1 MNFSAV
7 LPTFVITLRE
17 GVEAAL
23 VIGIVLAYLKKAD
36 QERLNPWVYS
46 GVGVGIVASI
56 VVGVLF
62 TGLVL
67 AVESVNQSYAPVVK
81 PLLEGFFGLWAI
93 ALLSWMLIW
102 MTRQSSSLKGEVE
115 QSVTKALQKT
125 DHAGWAVFGLTTIA
139 VVQEG
144 FEVALFINAQFQQGW
159 MAVLGAIAGLV
170 AAVAIG
176 VMLFSLGIKINLR
189 RFFQILGV
197 MLLLIVS
204 GLVVSVLRHLDAAG
218 VNLVQVNPQFA
229 PLCFSPG
236 PSCILGPQIWDA
248 SQILPDRQFPG
259 VLLKAFLGYTQKLYL
274 AQAVGYVMFLGII
287 GSSYLKSAF
296 NWQRLPLVGS
306 QPPQNSTSSRS
317 SQEELEKSNV

>member
-1 MNFSAV
+1 MDFSAA

-23 VIGIVLAYLKKAD
+23 VVGIVLAYLKKAN
-36 QERLNPWVYS
+36 QERLNSWVFA
-46 GVGVGIVASI
+46 GVGMGIAASV
-56 VVGVLF
+56 VVGLLF

-67 AVESVNQSYAPVVK
+67 AVESADQQYAPVVK

-102 MTRQSSSLKGEVE
+102 MTRQSGSLKGEVE

-125 DHAGWAVFGLTTIA
+125 DRAGWAVFGLTTIA
-139 VVQEG
+139 IVQEG

-159 MAVLGAIAGLV
+159 MALLGAIAGLL

-176 VMLFSLGIKINLR
+176 VMLFNLGVKINLR

-197 MLLLIVS
+197 MLLLIVA
-204 GLVVSVLRHLDAAG
+204 GLIISVLRHLDAAV
-218 VNLVQVNPQFA
+218 VNLVQVNSQFA

-236 PSCILGPQIWDA
+236 SSCILGPQIWDT
-248 SQILPDRQFPG
+248 SHVLPDRQFPG
-259 VLLKAFLGYTQKLYL
+259 VILKAFFGYTQKLYL
-274 AQAVGYVMFLGII
+274 AQAAGYTLFLSII
-287 GSSYLKSAF
+287 GSIYLKNAF
-296 NWQRLPLVGS
+296 GWKQLPSRS
-306 QPPQNSTSSRS
+306 QPTQTSTYPQPNQVSA
-317 SQEELEKSNV
+317 EKANL

>member
-1 MNFSAV
+1 MNFSAA

-36 QERLNPWVYS
+36 QERLNSWVFA
-46 GVGVGIVASI
+46 GVGMGIIASVI
-56 VVGVLF
+56 VGVLF

-67 AVESVNQSYAPVVK
+67 AVESANQQYAPVVK

-102 MTRQSSSLKGEVE
+102 MTQQSKSLKGEVE

-125 DHAGWAVFGLTTIA
+125 DHAGWAVFGLTTVA

-159 MAVLGAIAGLV
+159 VALLGAIAGLI

-176 VMLFSLGIKINLR
+176 IMLFNLGVKINLR

-197 MLLLIVS
+197 MLLLIVA
-204 GLVVSVLRHLDAAG
+204 GLIISVLRHLDAA
-218 VNLVQVNPQFA
+218 VINLVQINSQFA
-229 PLCFSPG
+229 TLCLSHG
-236 PSCILGPQIWDA
+236 SSCILGPQIWDA

-259 VLLKAFLGYTQKLYL
+259 VLLKAFFGYTQKLYL
-274 AQAVGYVMFLGII
+274 AQAVGYILFLSII
-287 GSSYLKSAF
+287 GSIYLKNAF
-296 NWQRLPLVGS
+296 GWKQLPFVRT
-306 QPPQNSTSSRS
+306 QPLQDPARPRS
-317 SQEELEKSNV
+317 N

>member
-1 MNFSAV
+1 MNFSAA

-23 VIGIVLAYLKKAD
+23 VIGIVLAYLRKAD

-67 AVESVNQSYAPVVK
+67 AVESANQSYAPVVK

-93 ALLSWMLIW
+93 ALLSWMLVW
-102 MTRQSSSLKGEVE
+102 MTRQSASLKGEVE
-115 QSVTKALQKT
+115 KSVTKALKKT
-125 DHAGWAVFGLTTIA
+125 NHAGWAVFGLTTIA

-176 VMLFSLGIKINLR
+176 IMLFSLGIKINLR

-197 MLLLIVS
+197 MLMLIVA
-204 GLVVSVLRHLDAAG
+204 GLVVSVLRHLDAAV
-218 VNLVQVNPQFA
+218 VNLVQFNPSFA
-229 PLCFSPG
+229 PVCFSPG

-248 SQILPDRQFPG
+248 SQVLPDRQFPG

-274 AQAVGYVMFLGII
+274 AQAVGYVMFLSVI
-287 GSSYLKSAF
+287 GSTYLSSAF
-296 NWQRLPLVGS
+296 NWQLPLVS
-306 QPPQNSTSSRS
+306 KQPQPNTGTHANS
-317 SQEELEKSNV
+317 EELEKSKV